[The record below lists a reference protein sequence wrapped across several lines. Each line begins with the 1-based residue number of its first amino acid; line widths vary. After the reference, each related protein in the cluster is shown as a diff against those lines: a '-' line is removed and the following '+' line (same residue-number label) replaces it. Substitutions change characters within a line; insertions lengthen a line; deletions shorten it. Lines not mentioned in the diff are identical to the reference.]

1 MRPHRSPVLREIGRS
16 PTRDLPSSAMLSA
29 SLVLLLPSAAG
40 FCPPGIIAA
49 HPLTH
54 ARIEAPIVGRLG
66 GEAISRRHLG
76 AVAAAAVLLPQQAR
90 AESTLVTRQQSYT
103 RYVPRVERGRDY
115 WAGGLRKLIASSD
128 WKGLSAALEKKVLA
142 ATCGSHDG
150 RLRSL
155 FYRRPARNMKFY
167 NDAIA
172 RHGRGGAIS
181 VCPSRPLCVL
191 PPARLAHHDS
201 RLPALL
207 RRARS
212 TGSSARWS
220 CGLPHSRVRRSP
232 PRRSP

>member
-1 MRPHRSPVLREIGRS
+1 MRPHSSPVLREIGRS

-49 HPLTH
+49 QPLTH

-155 FYRRPARNMKFY
+155 FYQRPARNMNFTMTPLPGTAAAAQFLFALP
-167 NDAIA
+167 DLSA
-172 RHGRGGAIS
+172 S
-181 VCPSRPLCVL
+181 SRPFG
-191 PPARLAHHDS
+191 PP
-201 RLPALL
+201 RLPAP
-207 RRARS
+207 
-212 TGSSARWS
+212 
-220 CGLPHSRVRRSP
+220 CSP
-232 PRRSP
+232 P